1 MVEKMQIEAMFIKY
15 ITSQKATVRLKQTT
29 ISTYYRNFE
38 AHIKHFFEGVRAID
52 ESVITEFTKYLLFR
66 VSRKTA
72 NDILTLLSSI
82 LRYNKI
88 DIEIYKPRFQVPEI
102 QSLSPYE
109 WEKLENYCLA
119 HLDFLTY
126 CVLVGM
132 YTGVRPGELCAS
144 RVKNLNL
151 IECELDVTH
160 TLQRIKNL
168 DVGATTKTKVIIDT
182 PKSSKSV
189 RSIPLINDL
198 VTIGTNLYS
207 DVLPNAF
214 LFTARTDKF
223 IEVRLLETKV
233 NEIYTKLR
241 IENKNVYTLRHS
253 FATRFYNSTND
264 IKTLA
269 DLLGHADI
277 KTTYRYIF
285 TSNEQKRQGV
295 NSLVSNRLY
304 KS

>member
-1 MVEKMQIEAMFIKY
+1 MQIEAMFIKY

-38 AHIKHFFEGVRAID
+38 THIKNFFEDVQTVD
-52 ESVITEFTKYLLFR
+52 ESIITEFTKYLLFR

-88 DIEIYKPRFQVPEI
+88 DIEIYKPRFTIPDIE
-102 QSLSPYE
+102 SLAYEE
-109 WEKLENYCLA
+109 WERLENYCLL

-126 CVLVGM
+126 CILVSM
-132 YTGVRPGELCAS
+132 YTGTRPGELCAS

-151 IECELDVTH
+151 VECEFDITH

-168 DVGATTKTKVIIDT
+168 NVGANQKTKIIIDT
-182 PKSSKSV
+182 PKSQKSV

-198 VTIGTNLYS
+198 ATIGINLFKDIS
-207 DVLPNAF
+207 MNAF
-214 LFTARTDKF
+214 LLTGRTDKF
-223 IEVRLLETKV
+223 MEVRLLETKV
-233 NEIYTKLR
+233 NEIYTKLG

-253 FATRFYNSTND
+253 FATRFYNATND
-264 IKTLA
+264 IKTLSE
-269 DLLGHADI
+269 LLGHADI
-277 KTTYRYIF
+277 KTTYRYIY
-285 TSNEQKRQGV
+285 TDDSRKRQGV
-295 NSLVSNRLY
+295 NSLVFNRM
-304 KS
+304 

>member
-1 MVEKMQIEAMFIKY
+1 MQIEAMFIKY

-38 AHIKHFFEGVRAID
+38 AHIKHFFEDVKTID
-52 ESVITEFTKYLLFR
+52 ESVITEFTKYLLFN

-88 DIEIYKPRFQVPEI
+88 DIEIYKPRFQIPEI
-102 QSLSPYE
+102 ESLTGAE
-109 WEKLENYCLA
+109 WERLEDYCLS
-119 HLDFLTY
+119 HLNFLTY
-126 CVLVGM
+126 CVLMGI
-132 YTGVRPGELCAS
+132 YTGARPGELCAS

-151 IECELDVTH
+151 IECKFDITH
-160 TLQRIKNL
+160 TLQRIKNYEA
-168 DVGATTKTKVIIDT
+168 GATTKTKIIIDT

-189 RSIPLINDL
+189 RSIPLIDDL
-198 VTIGTNLYS
+198 VAIGVNLYK
-207 DVLPNAF
+207 DVPPNAF
-214 LFTARTDKF
+214 LLTGEVDRYV
-223 IEVRLLETKV
+223 EVRLLETKV

-253 FATRFYNSTND
+253 FATRFYNATND

-277 KTTYRYIF
+277 KTTYRYIY
-285 TSNEQKRQGV
+285 TDNSRKRQGV
-295 NSLVSNRLY
+295 NSLVFNRM
-304 KS
+304 

>member
-1 MVEKMQIEAMFIKY
+1 MQIEAMFIKY

-29 ISTYYRNFE
+29 VSTYYRNFE
-38 AHIKHFFEGVRAID
+38 AHIKNFFEAVKTID
-52 ESVITEFTKYLLFR
+52 ESTITDFTKYLLFN

-102 QSLSPYE
+102 ESLTCAQ
-109 WEKLENYCLA
+109 WERLEDYCLS

-126 CVLVGM
+126 CILLSM
-132 YTGVRPGELCAS
+132 YTGTRPGELCAS
-144 RVKNLNL
+144 RIKNLNL
-151 IECELDVTH
+151 IECELDITH
-160 TLQRIKNL
+160 TLQRIKNC
-168 DVGATTKTKVIIDT
+168 DEGAKTKTKVIIDT
-182 PKSSKSV
+182 PKSQKSI

-198 VTIGTNLYS
+198 VIIGNNLYKDIS
-207 DVLPNAF
+207 SHAF
-214 LFTARTDKF
+214 LLTGKANHFM
-223 IEVRLLETKV
+223 EVRLLETKV
-233 NEIYTKLR
+233 NEIYKKLG

-253 FATRFYNSTND
+253 FATRFYNATND

-269 DLLGHADI
+269 NLLGHTDI

-285 TSNEQKRQGV
+285 TDTEQKRQGI
-295 NSLVSNRLY
+295 NSLVSNRM
-304 KS
+304 

>member
-1 MVEKMQIEAMFIKY
+1 VEKMQIEAMFIKY

-38 AHIKHFFEGVRAID
+38 THIKNFFKDVKAID

-88 DIEIYKPRFQVPEI
+88 DIEIYKPRFTVPDVE
-102 QSLSPYE
+102 SLTGKE
-109 WEKLENYCLA
+109 WEQLENYCLS
-119 HLDFLTY
+119 HLEFLTY
-126 CVLVGM
+126 CILLAM

-144 RVKNLNL
+144 RVNNLDL
-151 IECELDVTH
+151 IECELNITH
-160 TLQRIKNL
+160 TMQRIKNCQA
-168 DVGATTKTKVIIDT
+168 GATTKTKVIIDT
-182 PKSSKSV
+182 PKSSKAI
-189 RSIPLINDL
+189 RNIPLIDDL
-198 VTIGTNLYS
+198 TTIGINLFKDIS
-207 DVLPNAF
+207 MNAF
-214 LFTARTDKF
+214 LLTGRTDKF
-223 IEVRLLETKV
+223 MEVRLLETKV

-253 FATRFYNSTND
+253 FATRFYNATND

>member
-1 MVEKMQIEAMFIKY
+1 MQIEAMFIKY

-38 AHIKHFFEGVRAID
+38 THIKNFFENVQTVD

-88 DIEIYKPRFQVPEI
+88 DIEIYKPRFTVPDVE
-102 QSLSPYE
+102 SLTGKE
-109 WEKLENYCLA
+109 WEQLEDYCLS
-119 HLDFLTY
+119 HLEILTY
-126 CVLVGM
+126 CILLGM

-144 RVKNLNL
+144 RVNNLDL
-151 IECELDVTH
+151 IECELNITH
-160 TLQRIKNL
+160 TMQRIKNCQA
-168 DVGATTKTKVIIDT
+168 GATTKTKVIIDT
-182 PKSSKSV
+182 PKSSKAI
-189 RSIPLINDL
+189 RNIPLIDDL
-198 VTIGTNLYS
+198 VTIGINVYQR
-207 DVLPNAF
+207 VPPNAF
-214 LFTARTDKF
+214 LLTGNSDRFM
-223 IEVRLLETKV
+223 EVRLLETKV
-233 NEIYTKLR
+233 NEIYKELD
-241 IENKNVYTLRHS
+241 IKDKNVYTLRHS
-253 FATRFYNSTND
+253 FATRFYNATND

-285 TSNEQKRQGV
+285 TDTEKKRQGV

>member
-1 MVEKMQIEAMFIKY
+1 MQIEAMFIKY

-38 AHIKHFFEGVRAID
+38 AHIKHFFEDVKTID

-88 DIEIYKPRFQVPEI
+88 DIEIYKPRFTVKDVE
-102 QSLSPYE
+102 SLTCQE
-109 WEKLENYCLA
+109 WERLEDYCLS

-126 CVLVGM
+126 CVLLDM

-144 RVKNLNL
+144 QIENLNL
-151 IECELDVTH
+151 IECELNITH
-160 TLQRIKNL
+160 TLQRIKNYEA
-168 DVGATTKTKVIIDT
+168 GATTKTKVIIDI
-182 PKSSKSV
+182 PKSFKAI

-198 VTIGTNLYS
+198 VLIGMNLYQN
-207 DVLPNAF
+207 LPSNAF
-214 LFTARTDKF
+214 LLTGDTDRYM
-223 IEVRLLETKV
+223 EVRLLETKV
-233 NEIYTKLR
+233 NEIYTKLG

-253 FATRFYNSTND
+253 FATRFYNATND

-269 DLLGHADI
+269 DLIGHADI
-277 KTTYRYIF
+277 KTTYRYIY
-285 TSNEQKRQGV
+285 TDNSRKRQGV
-295 NSLVSNRLY
+295 NSLVSNR
-304 KS
+304 S

>member
-1 MVEKMQIEAMFIKY
+1 MQIEAMFIKY

-38 AHIKHFFEGVRAID
+38 AHIKYFFEDVEAID
-52 ESVITEFTKYLLFR
+52 ESIITEFTKYLLFR

-88 DIEIYKPRFQVPEI
+88 DIDIYKPRFQIPEI
-102 QSLSPYE
+102 KSLTSAE
-109 WEKLENYCLA
+109 WEKLESYCLS

-126 CVLVGM
+126 CILLSM
-132 YTGVRPGELCAS
+132 YTGTRPGELCAS
-144 RVKNLNL
+144 RIKNLNL
-151 IECELDVTH
+151 IECELVITH
-160 TLQRIKNL
+160 TLQRIKNC
-168 DVGATTKTKVIIDT
+168 DEGATTKTKVIIDV
-182 PKSSKSV
+182 PKSQKSV

-198 VTIGTNLYS
+198 IILGSNLYRNIPS
-207 DVLPNAF
+207 NAF
-214 LFTARTDKF
+214 LLTSETNRF
-223 IEVRLLETKV
+223 IEVRLLETKI
-233 NEIYTKLR
+233 NEIYKKLG

-253 FATRFYNSTND
+253 FATRFYNATND

-269 DLLGHADI
+269 DLLGHTDI

-285 TSNEQKRQGV
+285 TDTEKKRQGV
-295 NSLVSNRLY
+295 NSLVFNRM
-304 KS
+304 

>member
-1 MVEKMQIEAMFIKY
+1 MQIEAMFIKY

-38 AHIKHFFEGVRAID
+38 AHIKHFFEDVKTID
-52 ESVITEFTKYLLFR
+52 ESVITDFTKYLLFR

-88 DIEIYKPRFQVPEI
+88 DIEIYKPRFQIPEI
-102 QSLSPYE
+102 ESLTSAE
-109 WEKLENYCLA
+109 WERLEDYCLS
-119 HLDFLTY
+119 HLNFLTY
-126 CVLVGM
+126 CVLVGI
-132 YTGVRPGELCAS
+132 YTGTRPGELCAS

-151 IECELDVTH
+151 IECEFDITH
-160 TLQRIKNL
+160 TLQRIKNYEAR
-168 DVGATTKTKVIIDT
+168 ATTKTKVIIDT

-214 LFTARTDKF
+214 LLTARTDKF

-233 NEIYTKLR
+233 NEIYTKLG

-253 FATRFYNSTND
+253 FATRFYNATND
-264 IKTLA
+264 IKTLSE
-269 DLLGHADI
+269 LLGHADI
-277 KTTYRYIF
+277 KTTYRYIY
-285 TSNEQKRQGV
+285 TSDERKRQGV
-295 NSLVSNRLY
+295 NSLVFNRM
-304 KS
+304 

>member
-1 MVEKMQIEAMFIKY
+1 MQIEAMFMKY
-15 ITSQKATVRLKQTT
+15 ITSQKAIVRLKQTT

-38 AHIKHFFEGVRAID
+38 THIKNFFEDVKAVD

-88 DIEIYKPRFQVPEI
+88 DIEIYKPRFTVPDVE
-102 QSLSPYE
+102 SLTCEE
-109 WEKLENYCLA
+109 WERLEDYCLS
-119 HLDFLTY
+119 HLNFLTY
-126 CVLVGM
+126 CVLVGI
-132 YTGVRPGELCAS
+132 YTGARPGELCAS

-151 IECELDVTH
+151 IECEFDITH
-160 TLQRIKNL
+160 TLQRIKNCEA
-168 DVGATTKTKVIIDT
+168 GATTKTKVIIDT
-182 PKSSKSV
+182 PKSQKSV

-198 VTIGTNLYS
+198 ATIGINLFKDIS
-207 DVLPNAF
+207 MNAF
-214 LFTARTDKF
+214 LLTGRTDKF
-223 IEVRLLETKV
+223 MEVRLLETKV
-233 NEIYTKLR
+233 NEIYKKLG

-253 FATRFYNSTND
+253 FATRFYNATND

-269 DLLGHADI
+269 DLLGHTDI

-285 TSNEQKRQGV
+285 TDTEKKRQGV
-295 NSLVSNRLY
+295 NSLVSNRM
-304 KS
+304 

>member
-1 MVEKMQIEAMFIKY
+1 MQIEAMFINY

-38 AHIKHFFEGVRAID
+38 AHIKHFFEDVKTID
-52 ESVITEFTKYLLFR
+52 ESVITDFTKYLLFR

-88 DIEIYKPRFQVPEI
+88 DIEIYKPRFQIPEI
-102 QSLSPYE
+102 ESLTGAE
-109 WEKLENYCLA
+109 WERLEDYCLS

-126 CVLVGM
+126 CIFVSM

-144 RVKNLNL
+144 RKSNLNL
-151 IECELDVTH
+151 IDCELDITH
-160 TLQRIKNL
+160 TLQRIKNYEA
-168 DVGATTKTKVIIDT
+168 GATTKTKVIIDT

-214 LFTARTDKF
+214 LLTARTDKF

-233 NEIYTKLR
+233 NEIYTKLG

-253 FATRFYNSTND
+253 FATRFYNATND
-264 IKTLA
+264 IKTLSE
-269 DLLGHADI
+269 LLGHADI

-285 TSNEQKRQGV
+285 TDNEKKRQGV
-295 NSLVSNRLY
+295 NSLVSNR
-304 KS
+304 S

>member
-1 MVEKMQIEAMFIKY
+1 MQIETMFIKY

-38 AHIKHFFEGVRAID
+38 AHIKHFFEDVKTID
-52 ESVITEFTKYLLFR
+52 ESVITEFTKYLLFN

-88 DIEIYKPRFQVPEI
+88 DIEIYKPRFQIPEI
-102 QSLSPYE
+102 ESLTGAE
-109 WEKLENYCLA
+109 WERLENYCLL
-119 HLDFLTY
+119 HLDFLRY
-126 CVLVGM
+126 CILVSM

-144 RVKNLNL
+144 RKSNLNL
-151 IECELDVTH
+151 IDCELDITH

-168 DVGATTKTKVIIDT
+168 DVGATTKTKVIINT

-189 RSIPLINDL
+189 RSIPLIDDL
-198 VTIGTNLYS
+198 VAIGVNLYKN
-207 DVLPNAF
+207 VPPNAF
-214 LFTARTDKF
+214 LLTGSSDKL

-233 NEIYTKLR
+233 NEIYTKLG

-253 FATRFYNSTND
+253 FATRFYNATND

-277 KTTYRYIF
+277 KTTYRYIY
-285 TSNEQKRQGV
+285 TDNSRKRQGV
-295 NSLVSNRLY
+295 NSLVFNRM
-304 KS
+304 

>member
-1 MVEKMQIEAMFIKY
+1 MFIKY

-38 AHIKHFFEGVRAID
+38 THIKNFFKDVKAID

-88 DIEIYKPRFQVPEI
+88 DIEIYKPRFTVPDVE
-102 QSLSPYE
+102 SLTGKE
-109 WEKLENYCLA
+109 WEQLENYCLS
-119 HLDFLTY
+119 HLEFLTY
-126 CVLVGM
+126 CILLAM

-144 RVKNLNL
+144 RVNNLDL
-151 IECELDVTH
+151 IECELNITH
-160 TLQRIKNL
+160 TMQRIKNCQA
-168 DVGATTKTKVIIDT
+168 GATTKTKVIIDT
-182 PKSSKSV
+182 PKSSKAI
-189 RSIPLINDL
+189 RNIPLIDDL
-198 VTIGTNLYS
+198 TTIGINLFKDIS
-207 DVLPNAF
+207 MNAF
-214 LFTARTDKF
+214 LLTGRTDKF
-223 IEVRLLETKV
+223 MEVRLLETKV

-253 FATRFYNSTND
+253 FATRFYNATND

>member
-1 MVEKMQIEAMFIKY
+1 MQIEAMFIKY

-38 AHIKHFFEGVRAID
+38 AHIKHFFEDVKTID
-52 ESVITEFTKYLLFR
+52 ESVITDFTKYLLFR

-88 DIEIYKPRFQVPEI
+88 DIEIYKPRFQIPEI
-102 QSLSPYE
+102 ESLTSAE
-109 WEKLENYCLA
+109 WERLEDYCLS
-119 HLDFLTY
+119 HLNFLTY
-126 CVLVGM
+126 CVLVGI
-132 YTGVRPGELCAS
+132 YTGTRPGELCAS

-151 IECELDVTH
+151 IECEFDITH
-160 TLQRIKNL
+160 TLQRIKNYEAR
-168 DVGATTKTKVIIDT
+168 ATTKTKVIIDT

-214 LFTARTDKF
+214 LLTARTDKF

-233 NEIYTKLR
+233 NEIYTKLG

-253 FATRFYNSTND
+253 FATRFYNATND
-264 IKTLA
+264 IKTLSE
-269 DLLGHADI
+269 LLGHADI
-277 KTTYRYIF
+277 KTTYRYIY
-285 TSNEQKRQGV
+285 TDNSRKRQGV
-295 NSLVSNRLY
+295 NSLVSNR
-304 KS
+304 S

>member
-1 MVEKMQIEAMFIKY
+1 MQIEAMFIKY

-29 ISTYYRNFE
+29 ISTYYRTFE
-38 AHIKHFFEGVRAID
+38 AHIKNFFEDVKTID
-52 ESVITEFTKYLLFR
+52 ESVITDFTKYLLFR

-88 DIEIYKPRFQVPEI
+88 DIEIYKPHFQIPEI
-102 QSLSPYE
+102 ESLTGAE
-109 WEKLENYCLA
+109 WERLEDYCLS
-119 HLDFLTY
+119 HLNFLTY
-126 CVLVGM
+126 CVLMGI
-132 YTGVRPGELCAS
+132 YTGARPGELCAS

-151 IECELDVTH
+151 IECEFDITH
-160 TLQRIKNL
+160 TLQRIKNYEA
-168 DVGATTKTKVIIDT
+168 GATTKTKIIIDT

-189 RSIPLINDL
+189 RSIPLIDDL
-198 VTIGTNLYS
+198 VAIGVNLYK
-207 DVLPNAF
+207 DVPPNAF
-214 LFTARTDKF
+214 LLTGSSDKL

-233 NEIYTKLR
+233 NEIYTKLG

-253 FATRFYNSTND
+253 FATRFYNATND

-277 KTTYRYIF
+277 KTTYRYIY
-285 TSNEQKRQGV
+285 TDNSRKRQGV
-295 NSLVSNRLY
+295 NSLVFNRM
-304 KS
+304 